1 MSDEAVKVAV
11 TEDHATA
18 SNTVHE
24 TKQDE
29 AKSAAAPP
37 IAPREWWPFENVRR
51 EVERA
56 FEEFY
61 RGPWRLPF
69 TRTAFDLGP
78 VWPGEAFWG
87 AMPAADIVET
97 AGGYVISVEM
107 PGVSAGTVEV
117 RLSDERLSVKGEK
130 KEQAEVDRK
139 GVHISERRY
148 GALQR
153 SFRVPDGVDR
163 NKIEATFANGVLT
176 VILPKRSEAVA
187 NERIID
193 VKAA

>member
-1 MSDEAVKVAV
+1 VAV
-11 TEDHATA
+11 TEENATA
-18 SNTVHE
+18 SKPLEATEHEATKQEE
-24 TKQDE
+24 TKQAE
-29 AKSAAAPP
+29 APP
-37 IAPREWWPFENVRR
+37 IGPREWWPFENLRR
-51 EVERA
+51 EVERV
-56 FEEFY
+56 FDEFY

-69 TRTAFDLGP
+69 SRTAFDLGP
-78 VWPGEAFWG
+78 VWPGEALWG

-97 AGGYVISVEM
+97 GGGYVISVEM
-107 PGVSAGTVEV
+107 PGVSAGDVEV

-130 KEQAEVDRK
+130 KEHADIERK

-153 SFRVPDGVDR
+153 SFRVPEGVDR
-163 NKIEATFANGVLT
+163 NKIEASFANGVLT
-176 VILPKRSEAVA
+176 VVLPKVAEAVT